1 MRISMPFSDDFTVM
15 VIEDN
20 DYSRMTIADFLDE
33 GGVKHVVEAADGE
46 EAVAALREQRIDLII
61 CDIVMEPMDGW
72 AFIDHLQSQGIKT
85 PVIIL
90 TGQEDPETIEMAR
103 ARQVHAYLSKPIS
116 KRRLLEKVQ
125 EIVGV

>member
-1 MRISMPFSDDFTVM
+1 MPFSDDFTVL

-20 DYSRMTIADFLDE
+20 DYSRMTIADFLSE
-33 GGVKHVVEAADGE
+33 GGVKVVVEAADGE
-46 EAVAALREQRIDLII
+46 EAVIALRERRIDLII

-72 AFIDHLQSQGIKT
+72 DFIDHLQHQGFKT
-85 PVIIL
+85 PVIVL

-103 ARQVHAYLSKPIS
+103 QRQVSAYLSKPIS
-116 KRRLLEKVQ
+116 KRRLLEKIE

>member
-1 MRISMPFSDDFTVM
+1 MPFSEDFTVL

-33 GGVKHVVEAADGE
+33 GGVKNVVEAADGE
-46 EAVAALREQRIDLII
+46 EAVELLRERRIDLII

-72 AFIDHLQSQGIKT
+72 DFIDHLQHQGNKT
-85 PVIIL
+85 PVIVL
-90 TGQEDPETIEMAR
+90 TGQEDPETIER
-103 ARQVHAYLSKPIS
+103 AKERQVHAYLSKPIS

-125 EIVGV
+125 DIAGV